1 MHKFYTLL
9 QIVPKIHILQASIP
23 IEYIELSELQIN
35 SDIERCIVSVLF
47 HIILEKR
54 KEKCSF
60 FRIFKTYVCIV
71 PLFLF
76 MIHGCNTSCV

>member
-1 MHKFYTLL
+1 MKVIRKCDAMGGKMHKFYTLL

-47 HIILEKR
+47 HIILEK
-54 KEKCSF
+54 KKG
-60 FRIFKTYVCIV
+60 K
-71 PLFLF
+71 
-76 MIHGCNTSCV
+76 M

>member
-1 MHKFYTLL
+1 MGGKMHKFYTLL

-47 HIILEKR
+47 HIILEK
-54 KEKCSF
+54 
-60 FRIFKTYVCIV
+60 
-71 PLFLF
+71 
-76 MIHGCNTSCV
+76 